1 MENCVE
7 KLKCKK
13 QFFLYLF
20 LVSFVLYIFSY
31 LIIYIGH
38 DFFANVAAKMFFI
51 HPWMYDKFAVT
62 AFMLWKLLIIQFTLV
77 PLITLCILEKVAAK
91 KAE

>member
-1 MENCVE
+1 MENCSE

-20 LVSFVLYIFSY
+20 LVSFVMYIFSY
-31 LIIYIGH
+31 LIIFVGH
-38 DFFANVAAKMFFI
+38 DFFVNIASKAFFL
-51 HPWMYDKFAVT
+51 HPRAYDKFVVT